1 MKRRANGEGTLYQT
15 TQKQKRPKTKKV
27 MPECENCKNCKDRT
41 ICNNREDCN
50 KCDICKNCTK
60 YNDYCDKFYFYSHWV
75 GQCSTKNEKGHLL
88 YMVKTKKKLPIR
100 KIKFRVIFKQE
111 NILVKVMPL
120 YI

>member
-50 KCDICKNCTK
+50 KCDTCKNCTK
-60 YNDYCDKFYFYSHWV
+60 YNEYCDKFYFYKHWV
-75 GQCSTKNEKGHLL
+75 GQCSTKSGKRASSVYGKNQKEVASKKNKVSSDIEPGH
-88 YMVKTKKKLPIR
+88 YSGK
-100 KIKFRVIFKQE
+100 
-111 NILVKVMPL
+111 NSAPL
-120 YI
+120 